1 MGGQCRKGIN
11 MDCKQLTE
19 IKAGLLCYGVNVD
32 KEVGEELLKSRP
44 YFYDKGFV
52 HAINANILGSNV
64 CVSVAELFSGVS
76 PYHLRHREGGFYIDC
91 EDGVSVPINLFD
103 DLPKTGTVIDS
114 LARPHSNHVIS
125 LWPSLV
131 CCFDR
136 PGAKCKFCSIKP
148 TPEQGVVPA
157 QEVVEGLRALY
168 AITGDRYSIN
178 LGGGTYINPDNMTR
192 YLIEII
198 KGVRTF
204 TQVPISVEMAPPS
217 DISLL
222 KELKDAGAS
231 SLIMNLEVA
240 DDSLRKEI
248 CRGKSAIKKQHYYDC
263 YRYGAEVF
271 GRGKI
276 SCVLIAGIQPAG
288 DIVKECETLT
298 DIGVIPT
305 IIPFKAMDDCEF
317 HDRANCNADELISI
331 SQRVGE
337 ILKSKGLSP
346 KTQEGCTKCGGCSL
360 ETNYYE
366 L

>member
-1 MGGQCRKGIN
+1 
-11 MDCKQLTE
+11 MDCKKLTE

-32 KEVGEELLKSRP
+32 KEVGQELLKSRP

-52 HAINANILGSNV
+52 HAVNANIMGSNV

-76 PYHLRHREGGFYIDC
+76 PYHLKSKN
-91 EDGVSVPINLFD
+91 GVFFVEEENGESVPVSLFD
-103 DLPKTGTVIDS
+103 DLPKTGTVIDE

-131 CCFDR
+131 CCYDKPAF
-136 PGAKCKFCSIKP
+136 KCKFCSIKP
-148 TPEQGVVPA
+148 TDTQKVVPVE
-157 QEVVEGLRALY
+157 EVVEGLKALFALTDKY
-168 AITGDRYSIN
+168 AIN
-178 LGGGTYINPDNMTR
+178 LGGGTYLHPDNMAR

-204 TQVPISVEMAPPS
+204 TAAPISVELAPPS
-217 DISLL
+217 DISLIKQL
-222 KELKDAGAS
+222 HEAGAS

-240 DDSLRKEI
+240 DPEKRKQI
-248 CRGKSAIKKQHYYDC
+248 CPGKSSIAYEHYYEC
-263 YRYGAEVF
+263 YRYGIEVF

-276 SCVLIAGIQPAG
+276 SCVLIAGIQPKE
-288 DIVKECETLT
+288 DIVNECEKLT

-305 IIPFKAMDDCEF
+305 IIPFKPMDDCEF
-317 HDRANCNADELISI
+317 HDKKNCPAEELLYISAKLGVMLR
-331 SQRVGE
+331 Q
-337 ILKSKGLSP
+337 KQLSP
-346 KTQEGCTKCGGCSL
+346 KMQEGCTKCGGCSL